1 MKVLCS
7 LSTIARLAFFCV
19 FIAFSIGVYVGWHYF

>member
-7 LSTIARLAFFCV
+7 LSTIARLAFFYV
-19 FIAFSIGVYVGWHYF
+19 FIAFLFGLYMGWHYL